1 MDKKNKPAK
10 QYRQLKE
17 KYVQLQKE
25 YDEILGYLGSY
36 SQYVRGQEELIRC
49 QHDYIHWKSLDE
61 EFALFQKYA
70 HEKDP
75 DMDLPYLV
83 M

>member
-1 MDKKNKPAK
+1 MDKKNKPTK
-10 QYRQLKE
+10 QYKQLKE

-25 YDEILGYLGSY
+25 YDEVSGYLGSY
-36 SQYVRGQEELIRC
+36 SQHVRRQEELIRY

-70 HEKDP
+70 HEEDS
-75 DMDLPYLV
+75 DTDFPYLV

>member
-1 MDKKNKPAK
+1 MDKKNKPTK
-10 QYRQLKE
+10 QYKQLKE

-25 YDEILGYLGSY
+25 YDEVLGYLGSY
-36 SQYVRGQEELIRC
+36 SQHVRRQDELIRY

-70 HEKDP
+70 HEEDSGTGF
-75 DMDLPYLV
+75 PYLV